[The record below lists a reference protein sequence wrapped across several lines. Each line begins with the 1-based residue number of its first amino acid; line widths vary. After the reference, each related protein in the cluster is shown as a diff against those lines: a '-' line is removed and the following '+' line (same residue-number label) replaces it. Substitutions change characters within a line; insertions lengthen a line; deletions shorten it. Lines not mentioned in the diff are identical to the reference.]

1 MMTNA
6 DSPIMDLLRRD
17 LLVSG
22 DAVSIT
28 ALGGGVS
35 SEVFLVQD
43 GGKRFVLKRALPQLK
58 VRELWRADVSRNR
71 HEYEYLKYVGAL
83 LPGSVPIPF
92 VLGPGYFT
100 MEYLAPNFTNWKEL
114 LLRGDCRVEHARE
127 SARVLAIVHRQS
139 AGDEEARRKFDTTAN
154 FHQLRTHPYLV
165 TTGERHPALQVHF
178 EEEAR
183 RLESTRE
190 CLVHGDYSP
199 KNMLVGNGR
208 LVLVDCEVAWYGDP
222 AFDVAFL
229 LNHFFLKSLY
239 HMPRDPGLRQ
249 LIETAIAEYYSE
261 RGLNRGPQQDLDRRT
276 ARLLLLLLL
285 ARIDGKSPV
294 EYLGEETKREFVRG
308 FVSAGLQK
316 TMPTLLGVVNEWFR
330 GLHQRYNKRPQLR

>member
-1 MMTNA
+1 MTKA

-17 LLVSG
+17 LLVTG

-35 SEVFLVQD
+35 SDVFLVQD
-43 GGKRFVLKRALPQLK
+43 GGKRFVLKRALPRLK
-58 VRELWRADVSRNR
+58 VRELWQADVTRNR
-71 HEYEYLKYVGAL
+71 HEYEYLKYVGAF
-83 LPGSVPIPF
+83 LPGAVPFPF
-92 VLGPGYFT
+92 VLGPEYFT
-100 MEYLAPNFTNWKEL
+100 MEYLAPDFSNWKEL
-114 LLRGDCRVEHARE
+114 LLRGNCRVEHARE
-127 SARVLAIVHRQS
+127 SARVLAIIHKRS
-139 AGDEEARRKFDTTAN
+139 ANDEEARRKFDTTAN
-154 FHQLRTHPYLV
+154 FHQLRTHPYLL
-165 TTGERHPALQVHF
+165 TTGQRHPALRVHF

-199 KNMLVGNGR
+199 KNVLVGKER

-229 LNHFFLKSLY
+229 LSHLFLKSLY
-239 HMPRDPGLRQ
+239 HMPCDRGLGE
-249 LIETAIAEYYSE
+249 LIEAAIAQYHSE
-261 RGLNRGPQQDLDRRT
+261 RRLNRGSQQDFDRRT

-294 EYLGEETKREFVRG
+294 EYLSDETKREFVRA
-308 FVSAGLQK
+308 FVTAALQK
-316 TMPTLLGVVNEWFR
+316 TIPTLLGVVNEWFE
-330 GLHQRYNKRPQLR
+330 GLHQRYNTHPQLR